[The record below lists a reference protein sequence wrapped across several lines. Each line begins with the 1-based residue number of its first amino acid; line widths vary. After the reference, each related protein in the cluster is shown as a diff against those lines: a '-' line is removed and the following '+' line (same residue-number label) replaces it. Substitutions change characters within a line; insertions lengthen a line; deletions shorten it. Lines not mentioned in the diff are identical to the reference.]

1 MKAII
6 KFPSLS
12 HTPRHLLSKSIDKKV
27 EFLFMTDKI
36 DIDNFNPAKIK
47 INNGTHLLGKFP
59 LENEKFVFPFTAH
72 A

>member
-1 MKAII
+1 
-6 KFPSLS
+6 
-12 HTPRHLLSKSIDKKV
+12 
-27 EFLFMTDKI
+27 MTDKI

-47 INNGTHLLGKFP
+47 INNGTYLLGKFL

>member
-1 MKAII
+1 M
-6 KFPSLS
+6 
-12 HTPRHLLSKSIDKKV
+12 KSIDKKV
-27 EFLFMTDKI
+27 EFLFITDKI